1 MKNTL
6 VPSLTFIAAAMT
18 IGCSSNPPPNAGLV
32 QAHSSYN
39 LARSNADIVNQAPLE
54 LKDAGDSLA
63 KAEQAFNADEEP
75 SVVNHLAYLAYQET
89 AIARETSNRKM
100 AEITIRNAEAN
111 RNQTRLD
118 GRTAEV
124 DRAQSVIAD
133 QQKQL
138 DALNA
143 QKTDRGLVITLGDVL
158 FRTGQAELES
168 GGIRNIEKLADFL
181 KQYPGYNVSI
191 EGHTDSIGNHDRNQR
206 LSERRADAVQSAL
219 LHINIGSN
227 RLETRGYG
235 EEYPVASNATAASR
249 QLNRRVEIILS
260 DSNGNIVQR

>member
-1 MKNTL
+1 MKNTII
-6 VPSLTFIAAAMT
+6 PSLSVIAAAMT
-18 IGCSSNPPPNAGLV
+18 LGCSSNPPTNASLAE
-32 QAHSSYN
+32 AHSSYKMA
-39 LARSNADIVNQAPLE
+39 LSNPDIVNQAPLE

-89 AIARETSNRKM
+89 AIARETSNRKT
-100 AEITIRNAEAN
+100 AEIAIRNAEAN

-124 DRAQSVIAD
+124 DRAQATIAE

-143 QKTDRGLVITLGDVL
+143 KKTDRGLMITLGDVL
-158 FRTGQAELES
+158 FQTGKAELES

-181 KQYPGYNVSI
+181 KQYPAYNVSI
-191 EGHTDSIGNHDRNQR
+191 EGHTDNVGSVNNNQS
-206 LSERRADAVQSAL
+206 LSERRADAVERAL
-219 LHINIGSN
+219 VHMNIASN

-235 EEYPVASNATAASR
+235 EEYPVASNATAAAR

-260 DSNGNIVQR
+260 DSDGNIVQR